1 MQSKEYFKFVISKV
15 ENEINIYEG
24 SKELNNALY
33 ILRVL
38 KNSNNLLRDIYLISR
53 IKNLK
58 KFGNYLLFV
67 HKKVESGEIRFEN
80 LLDNLSSDKE
90 SIENQL
96 IDYFQIDKP
105 SSRGIADE
113 KGITLGTGKELNETD
128 YPFKG
133 KKLIEK
139 TFKIEEIDEELITEE
154 FNEAESK
161 EDSEVISGKNY
172 LELVQKEKLD
182 EDKTVFNLPGKEEEL
197 ETAETNEDVYNLPSG
212 EEKLLSNDSEPIE
225 TTQRQNEE
233 IETNDIDKETRR
245 LSEAFIPAEE
255 IEKELFKDENKAVDS
270 KDAEKTKITEEQ
282 QTEKEVEQISEIK
295 EEEIPVPE
303 EINIPAE
310 IPDEVKQEVD
320 IPVENIRETKTGDD
334 MKQEE
339 EEKLK
344 AEVIEPYT
352 QEEITAEKEYEEEKD
367 ISNSVYMKYEYELF
381 ERNSRIKSDFDKLLM
396 NIFDE
401 DIEKKHTI
409 IQGIVENSG
418 FMEEYSREMS
428 FEIITGIYSAMKL
441 AFTNA
446 NETDGLVLDEDNI
459 VLFRDAIKLIEGL
472 IKGDEI
478 QELNKTIKAIEEI
491 KNTIT
496 ENKKKKEDLERI
508 ALQKKHIEEHLI
520 EKFTDVSQRQK
531 LIVMKE
537 KILEIEDIFKT
548 LETIKGKYQA
558 YEALRTLSHTF
569 NYLKDIAKIANS
581 LEMKKL
587 SQLTEASYIF
597 IKFVQNYRMD
607 PQDNEIKDILKYI
620 IYNFKLIF
628 LDKPTKDIDIFISY
642 LNNPVKIFENK
653 KD

>member
-1 MQSKEYFKFVISKV
+1 LQSKEYFKFVISKV